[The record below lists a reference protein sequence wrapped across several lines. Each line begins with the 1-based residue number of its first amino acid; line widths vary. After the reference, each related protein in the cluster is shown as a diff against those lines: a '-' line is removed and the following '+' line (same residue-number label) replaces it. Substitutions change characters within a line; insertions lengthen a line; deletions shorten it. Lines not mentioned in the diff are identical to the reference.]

1 MPRPIGY
8 RRGCPPTAGLVS
20 RGSGDC
26 RAAPSQAAPA
36 GASRRAARPHGGG
49 AAEKRRCVHARPGA
63 GRAVEAA
70 RRWRVSA
77 GADPER
83 EQRDGQR
90 PGRSGR
96 GELQRRPRGRR
107 PTSRR
112 KGGGPQLWVRRVM
125 QPHAYPRL
133 ENSASQIAV
142 TVGYCQALGSSV
154 NSTRI
159 KFKVQHEHEPKADR
173 RNTPPLSERVRH
185 QHLLGLIARHQ
196 WQMSCLFL
204 DVVRVRATAC

>member
-1 MPRPIGY
+1 M
-8 RRGCPPTAGLVS
+8 
-20 RGSGDC
+20 
-26 RAAPSQAAPA
+26 
-36 GASRRAARPHGGG
+36 
-49 AAEKRRCVHARPGA
+49 HARPGA

-83 EQRDGQR
+83 DAQPLRARFHPPRVPPPRQDGLHGGPPCPPPPCLETAGGFDMGGSRCGGSLRRPRTAGLRRRSQRAGSAWAEARRRQRDGQR
-90 PGRSGR
+90 PGRSGP
-96 GELQRRPRGRR
+96 GELQRRPWGRR

-133 ENSASQIAV
+133 ENSASQVAV

-159 KFKVQHEHEPKADR
+159 QYRIQYSTVQEGW
-173 RNTPPLSERVRH
+173 H
-185 QHLLGLIARHQ
+185 QQQQQL
-196 WQMSCLFL
+196 
-204 DVVRVRATAC
+204 